1 MNCERCQELLS
12 DFLDGTLTSEDRKV
26 FDAHLEE
33 CISCAGVRDD
43 LGSIVSFCRKR
54 RGDYVAPPN
63 ERALWL
69 RIRNLIESEREAETA
84 RVSNSSVRSEAETER
99 ESFWSRILHSHWD
112 LSLPQL
118 VASIIVIAVI
128 VALATGF
135 GMRRWQS
142 TTASVEPR
150 ANAQDTQARNTIMT
164 LDERTRDQQLAIEY
178 WNRRIEERRARWS
191 QQTRDAFDHNLS
203 VLDQA
208 VAEQRQQLSINPHD
222 EISEEMLNDALN
234 EKIRLLREFSDL

>member
-1 MNCERCQELLS
+1 MNCEKCQELLS
-12 DFLDGTLTSEDRKV
+12 DFLDGTITSEDRQT

-43 LGSIVSFCRKR
+43 LGSIVSFCRAR
-54 RGDYVAPPN
+54 RGEYVAPPN

-69 RIRNLIESEREAETA
+69 RIRNLVESERDAEAA
-84 RVSNSSVRSEAETER
+84 RSSVASHRIETEER

-118 VASIIVIAVI
+118 VASIIAIAV
-128 VALATGF
+128 VVSLATGF

-142 TTASVEPR
+142 TATASVEPR
-150 ANAQDTQARNTIMT
+150 ANAQAPQAAV
-164 LDERTRDQQLAIEY
+164 LSVDDRTRDQQLAIEY

-191 QQTRDAFDHNLS
+191 QQTRDAFDHNLN

-208 VAEQRQQLSINPHD
+208 VAEQRRQLTANPHD